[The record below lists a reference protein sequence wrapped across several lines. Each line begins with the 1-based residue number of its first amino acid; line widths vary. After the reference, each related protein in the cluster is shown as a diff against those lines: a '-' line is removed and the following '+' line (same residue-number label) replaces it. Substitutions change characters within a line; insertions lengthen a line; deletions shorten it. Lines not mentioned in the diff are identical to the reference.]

1 MQPRSRI
8 PCHGWSETGA
18 AVKSYQP
25 KFCTAP
31 GPSGSE
37 NIKTGNRILR
47 AGTSAEGCRGIP
59 RNGGEGGGATMG
71 GDAHR
76 SPPPAILWF
85 LSHRWE
91 RNSPSRAK
99 PCETARRV
107 VAPYG
112 CYGLRG
118 MGGSG
123 DQPLRR
129 IPPARQI
136 IQGNTVKI
144 SDSDQSRQLRLPF
157 TTFIILIGSVSNLH
171 LLRSSCL
178 R

>member
-1 MQPRSRI
+1 
-8 PCHGWSETGA
+8 
-18 AVKSYQP
+18 
-25 KFCTAP
+25 
-31 GPSGSE
+31 
-37 NIKTGNRILR
+37 
-47 AGTSAEGCRGIP
+47 
-59 RNGGEGGGATMG
+59 MG

-99 PCETARRV
+99 TCETARRV

-123 DQPLRR
+123 DPPLRR

-136 IQGNTVKI
+136 VQGNTVKI